1 MYKVVLVDD
10 EEIVL
15 EGLKKKI
22 NWERL
27 RLQVVGGA
35 SNGLEALKII
45 EETNPDILITDVIM
59 PVMNG
64 LKLMETLKETN
75 RDIKTVILS
84 GYDEFEYAQKA
95 VKLGAAEY
103 QLKPVSV
110 EEIEA
115 VLERIIKDL
124 DNEKMEEKE
133 KHRLKME
140 KEQNSEMLIRHIF
153 TSILESRADNYQSLI
168 KKVEEIDSRYLHC
181 NLVAA
186 VLEVDDYSQI
196 VGDNNDKEKELVI
209 FSVLNITNEIVS
221 SNNRGFT
228 TRLNEKRLVIIMIYN
243 NEWSRS
249 QIYNSYKWLFYLVI
263 DNLKKYLGYSVTIGV
278 GQVVC
283 GISNIRDSF
292 LNASKAVKAKLLHG
306 TGRIIRYE
314 DITENSWKLQELYA
328 ENEKK
333 LLEFIEEFDSR
344 NVFDYIDSLHKT
356 IRSDNYSY
364 EDVISLCYKLVL
376 LAKNELN
383 QVSRE
388 NFATGTE
395 IELLEKIRSF
405 EHLDEL
411 MEWVKK
417 FYSYAFDAVKS
428 HSQKKYSY
436 IVSRVI
442 EYIETNYM
450 KKIEL
455 AFLAEKLYISANY
468 LSTLFKKETGV
479 TFKTYLTRFRLEKA
493 RKLLLEPHYK
503 IYQIAN
509 AIGYENE
516 EYLCRLFKNY
526 YGVTCKEF
534 RDSNGIK

>member
-64 LKLMETLKETN
+64 LKLIETLKETN

-196 VGDNNDKEKELVI
+196 VDYDNDKEKELVI

-221 SNNRGFT
+221 SNNRGFAM
-228 TRLNEKRLVIIMIYN
+228 RLNEKRLVIILIYN
-243 NEWSRS
+243 NE
-249 QIYNSYKWLFYLVI
+249 
-263 DNLKKYLGYSVTIGV
+263 
-278 GQVVC
+278 
-283 GISNIRDSF
+283 
-292 LNASKAVKAKLLHG
+292 
-306 TGRIIRYE
+306 
-314 DITENSWKLQELYA
+314 
-328 ENEKK
+328 
-333 LLEFIEEFDSR
+333 
-344 NVFDYIDSLHKT
+344 
-356 IRSDNYSY
+356 
-364 EDVISLCYKLVL
+364 
-376 LAKNELN
+376 
-383 QVSRE
+383 
-388 NFATGTE
+388 
-395 IELLEKIRSF
+395 
-405 EHLDEL
+405 
-411 MEWVKK
+411 
-417 FYSYAFDAVKS
+417 
-428 HSQKKYSY
+428 
-436 IVSRVI
+436 
-442 EYIETNYM
+442 
-450 KKIEL
+450 
-455 AFLAEKLYISANY
+455 
-468 LSTLFKKETGV
+468 
-479 TFKTYLTRFRLEKA
+479 
-493 RKLLLEPHYK
+493 
-503 IYQIAN
+503 
-509 AIGYENE
+509 
-516 EYLCRLFKNY
+516 
-526 YGVTCKEF
+526 
-534 RDSNGIK
+534 